1 MQVNGVKM
9 SRLLLNIIHIAS
21 HKENIGDIFKYAGFY
36 QLLDKIFDKIFDKK
50 YTVEKIELRNFYY
63 SAKRKINLIKN
74 FLII

>member
-36 QLLDKIFDKIFDKK
+36 QLLDKIFDKK

-63 SAKRKINLIKN
+63 SAKRKRNLIKN